1 MKYTGVLTLLSV
13 ATFAAFCTMSMVAD
27 AQEAP
32 KLKITPLQKEALTGQ
47 PDKEVLSL
55 IVEWPPGSGT
65 GLHTHPGDEY
75 TTVLEG
81 EVIGRKEGGEAK
93 TYTAGQSYHNEP
105 GVVHEANNK
114 ASAPAKT
121 FNVFVVEKGK
131 PVTEPVKR

>member
-1 MKYTGVLTLLSV
+1 MKHACIWMPLALIIGVGLYLPSD
-13 ATFAAFCTMSMVAD
+13 FAR

-47 PDKEVLSL
+47 PDKEVFTA
-55 IVEWPPGSGT
+55 IVEWPPGAGT

-81 EVIGRKEGGEAK
+81 EVVGRKEGAESK

-105 GVVHEANNK
+105 GVVHEATNK
-114 ASAPAKT
+114 ANALAKT

-131 PVTEPVKR
+131 PVTQPVKQ

>member
-1 MKYTGVLTLLSV
+1 MKLTHIFSLLALIV
-13 ATFAAFCTMSMVAD
+13 AIAFCTVIR
-27 AQEAP
+27 AQELP
-32 KLKITPLQKEALTGQ
+32 KLKVTPLQKEALTGQ
-47 PDKEVLSL
+47 ADKEVLTV

-81 EVIGRKEGGEAK
+81 EVVGRKEGSEAK
-93 TYTAGQSYHNEP
+93 TYAAGQSYHNEP

>member
-1 MKYTGVLTLLSV
+1 MAPLTLV
-13 ATFAAFCTMSMVAD
+13 ALTAFCATGTISG
-27 AQEAP
+27 AQETP
-32 KLKITPLQKEALTGQ
+32 KLKVTPLQKEPLTGQ
-47 PDKEVLSL
+47 PDKEVISL
-55 IVEWPPGSGT
+55 IVEWPPGAGT

-81 EVIGRKEGGEAK
+81 EVIGRKEGSEAK
-93 TYTAGQSYHNEP
+93 TYAAGQSYHNEP

-131 PVTEPVKR
+131 PVTEPAKR

>member
-1 MKYTGVLTLLSV
+1 MKLAHILAPLTLV
-13 ATFAAFCTMSMVAD
+13 ALTAFCTTSTISG

-32 KLKITPLQKEALTGQ
+32 KIKITPLQKEPLTGQ

-93 TYTAGQSYHNEP
+93 TYVAGQSYHNEP
-105 GVVHEANNK
+105 GVIHEANNK
-114 ASAPAKT
+114 ASGPAKT
-121 FNVFVVEKGK
+121 FNVFVVQKGK
-131 PVTEPVKR
+131 PVTEPAKR